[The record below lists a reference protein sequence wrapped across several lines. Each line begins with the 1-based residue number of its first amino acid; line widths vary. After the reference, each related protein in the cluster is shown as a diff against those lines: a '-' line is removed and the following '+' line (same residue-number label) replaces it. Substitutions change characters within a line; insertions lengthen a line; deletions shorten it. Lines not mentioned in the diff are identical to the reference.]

1 VLVSDASLDQLCED
15 LRTLITERRQ
25 ALGLSLNELS
35 KRAGLNRMAISFIER
50 GLRVPSISTYA
61 RIAAALGIAP
71 SELLARA
78 ESSGKEWRKLQD
90 AASSPSD
97 GASTPASKSRSAKRA

>member
-1 VLVSDASLDQLCED
+1 MLVSDDNLGQLCED

-50 GLRVPSISTYA
+50 GLRVPSINTYA
-61 RIAAALGIAP
+61 RIAAALDVAP
-71 SELLARA
+71 SQLLALA
-78 ESSGKEWRKLQD
+78 ETNGKEWRQLQETAPSILTD
-90 AASSPSD
+90 KAAKQPR
-97 GASTPASKSRSAKRA
+97 KSQ